1 MTISKALT
9 TALLLASASVASAEL
24 KVTVYEGPT
33 ECDTEN
39 KVVAGKNLQMH
50 YTGTIDESSETG
62 EKGKQFDSS
71 RGRGQVSIYNILS
84 CVFCSI

>member
-1 MTISKALT
+1 MISKALT

-33 ECDTEN
+33 ECETEN

-50 YTGTIDESSETG
+50 YTGTIDASSETG

-71 RGRGQVSIYNILS
+71 RGRGQVSILS
-84 CVFCSI
+84 SIMIMYSPV